1 MKDTFFLS
9 TAIDY
14 VNALPHLGTAYEKI
28 GADALAR
35 YMRLKG
41 TETFFL
47 MGVDEHSAN
56 VETAARA
63 RGMAPQ
69 QYCDEMSPRFVEVW
83 RRLGISCDRFIRTTE
98 ETHVAAVREL
108 FSRIHRNGDIYK
120 AVYRGWYCASC
131 NTFLK
136 ESELE
141 GGLCPQHGKQPA
153 RLEEENYFFALSRY
167 ADALRRHIEEHP
179 EFIMPQTRRNEIVRF
194 LSAGLEDISV
204 TREGIEW
211 GIRCPFD
218 ETHAVYVWF
227 DALINYLSGAGFLDD
242 PARFSR
248 RWPAD
253 VHIIGK
259 DITRFH
265 CLIWPAMLL
274 SAGLPLPRSVWGH
287 GFVHLGGEKMSKTL
301 GTTVDPVALADGY
314 GADAVRYFLL
324 REVPF
329 DRDGEFT
336 LEKFRARY
344 SADLSNDLGNLCQRT
359 LTLVAAHLG
368 GAIPEAPTGEE
379 GADGEQRDAQPL
391 EGPHRLATPGRAPLR
406 ERPHVEADYGEG
418 EPRRDERPQGVAEA
432 VHPSVPIMAVMAR
445 SRGVSPRAVGSSRA
459 SSCSTVPSKV
469 TVPERRTITRSAMPR
484 TSSTRWV
491 ETSTVASDPRRAMV
505 SRRLARCNGSR
516 PTVGSSRSTT
526 PGPWTSACAIGP
538 TSARPRE
545 PCRAAHSRS

>member
-1 MKDTFFLS
+1 MMKDTFFLT

-35 YMRLKG
+35 YLRLKG
-41 TETFFL
+41 EETFFL

-56 VETAARA
+56 VEAAARA
-63 RGMAPQ
+63 RGMEPRR
-69 QYCDEMSPRFVEVW
+69 YCDEMSPRFLEVW

-98 ETHVAAVREL
+98 ETHVAAVREI
-108 FSRIHRNGDIYK
+108 FSRIHRRGDIYK
-120 AVYRGWYCASC
+120 AVYRGWYCSSC

-136 ESELE
+136 EADLE
-141 GGLCPQHGKQPA
+141 GGLCPQHGKRPA
-153 RLEEENYFFALSRY
+153 QVEEENYFFALSRY

-179 EFIMPQTRRNEIVRF
+179 GFIMPQTRRNEILRF

-218 ETHAVYVWF
+218 EAHAVYVWF
-227 DALINYLSGAGFLDD
+227 DALINYVSGAGFLDD
-242 PARFSR
+242 PAGFAR

-368 GAIPEAPTGEE
+368 GAIPEVPTGEE
-379 GADGEQRDAQPL
+379 GSDGDLRRALAGAAAPFRGEMEAFRFSQAL
-391 EGPHRLATPGRAPLR
+391 ERIWALVGRCNRYIDETAPWKLR
-406 ERPHVEADYGEG
+406 KDPARAGRFAGVLYNLCEAL
-418 EPRRDERPQGVAEA
+418 RVL
-432 VHPSVPIMAVMAR
+432 SILI
-445 SRGVSPRAVGSSRA
+445 SP
-459 SSCSTVPSKV
+459 
-469 TVPERRTITRSAMPR
+469 AMP
-484 TSSTRWV
+484 ST
-491 ETSTVASDPRRAMV
+491 AAAMRAQ
-505 SRRLARCNGSR
+505 LGL
-516 PTVGSSRSTT
+516 P
-526 PGPWTSACAIGP
+526 PGPAQGALGEAERFGLLAPGTRLGEVRPLFPRKGP
-538 TSARPRE
+538 S
-545 PCRAAHSRS
+545 